1 MTSHEEEVRSP
12 MVEVHNSPGFHPM
25 TARTLLLLV
34 GWAAHPAQMWILMTV
49 QAGLRSEAKLRHLGG
64 IRNSSA

>member
-1 MTSHEEEVRSP
+1 
-12 MVEVHNSPGFHPM
+12 M